1 MTPSKRS
8 FLSMR
13 PARGRR
19 SGFAVT
25 AVLAAGLGL
34 AACSSPSTTAPNTA
48 PLELGMTP
56 DAAATA
62 LGVPLEPVAGRPGS
76 EVFFAKL
83 PAGTPGFPVDGLL
96 YLQFRHGRL
105 TGWKRDW
112 HIGPNGGPVIQ
123 Q

>member
-1 MTPSKRS
+1 MVPSER
-8 FLSMR
+8 FPLR
-13 PARGRR
+13 APPERR
-19 SGFAVT
+19 GFA
-25 AVLAAGLGL
+25 AALALALGLWL

-56 DAAATA
+56 DAAAVA
-62 LGVPLEPVAGRPGS
+62 LGTSLEPVAGRPGS

-83 PAGTPGFPVDGLL
+83 PAGTPGYPVDGLL
-96 YLQFRHGRL
+96 YLQFRNGRL

-112 HIGPNGGPVIQ
+112 HIGPAGGPVQ